1 MSKKIT
7 KVVATIQFEQYI
19 DKDGLM
25 EWQYEFQGDTAG
37 EPMSRQELAD
47 AVLDDLVDLVLE
59 AVNGNRLASMVDVSF
74 VEEED

>member
-37 EPMSRQELAD
+37 EPMTRQELAD

-59 AVNGNRLASMVDVSF
+59 AVNGGRLASMVDVSF

>member
-37 EPMSRQELAD
+37 EPMTRQELAD

-59 AVNGNRLASMVDVSF
+59 AVNGGRLASMVDVSF
-74 VEEED
+74 VEEEE

>member
-7 KVVATIQFEQYI
+7 KVVATIQFEQYL
-19 DKDGLM
+19 DKNGLM

-37 EPMSRQELAD
+37 EPMSRQDLAD

-59 AVNGNRLASMVDVSF
+59 AVNGGRLASMVDVSF

>member
-7 KVVATIQFEQYI
+7 KVVATIQFEQYL

-37 EPMSRQELAD
+37 EPMSRQDLAD

>member
-37 EPMSRQELAD
+37 EPMSRQGLAD

>member
-7 KVVATIQFEQYI
+7 KVVATIQFEQYL
-19 DKDGLM
+19 DKNGLM

-37 EPMSRQELAD
+37 EPMSRQDLAD

>member
-7 KVVATIQFEQYI
+7 KVVATIQFEQYL

-37 EPMSRQELAD
+37 EPMSRQDLAD

-59 AVNGNRLASMVDVSF
+59 AVNGGRLASMVDVSF